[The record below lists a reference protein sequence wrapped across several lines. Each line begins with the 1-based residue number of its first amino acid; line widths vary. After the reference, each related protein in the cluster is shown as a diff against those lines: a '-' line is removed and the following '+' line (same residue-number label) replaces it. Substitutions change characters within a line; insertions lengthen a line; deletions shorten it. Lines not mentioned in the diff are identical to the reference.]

1 MNYWNEYGITLW
13 ENGFTVVPII
23 PPDSPRPKAGKRPA
37 FEDWQKIEN
46 TRGQING
53 FVKKYASSGIGIL
66 TKHTPAVD
74 IDVYDKDGVKH
85 MMAIVEKKIGAG
97 PVRVVAAGPGVR
109 GGRAGGLRR
118 HGSGSP
124 PMRTTR
130 SACCCSG
137 CR

>member
-1 MNYWNEYGITLW
+1 MNYWNEYGIALW

-66 TKHTPAVD
+66 TKHTPRWTLTSTT
-74 IDVYDKDGVKH
+74 KT
-85 MMAIVEKKIGAG
+85 
-97 PVRVVAAGPGVR
+97 
-109 GGRAGGLRR
+109 GL
-118 HGSGSP
+118 S
-124 PMRTTR
+124 T
-130 SACCCSG
+130 
-137 CR
+137 

>member
-1 MNYWNEYGITLW
+1 MNYWNEYGIPLW

-46 TRGQING
+46 TRGQVNG

-66 TKHTPAVD
+66 TKNTPAVD

-85 MMAIVEKKIGAG
+85 MMAFVEKKIGAG
-97 PVRVVAAGPGVR
+97 PVRV
-109 GGRAGGLRR
+109 GRKPKKLVL
-118 HGSGSP
+118 
-124 PMRTTR
+124 
-130 SACCCSG
+130 
-137 CR
+137 